1 MIVFIIIVFSLYF
14 KFDMF
19 DADMWGNIK
28 ELGTVGDQIKSTMM
42 ITLFCFFG
50 VEGAVMMSARAKK
63 SSDVGK
69 AGVAG
74 FLISLILYL
83 AISLLCFGLMTRAKM
98 AGLHDPSVAYILK
111 DICGPWAYWIV
122 IAAIIISL
130 LGGCVSWTLVVAQ
143 VPYEAS
149 IVKILPPIFRKVNKH
164 GMPAFGLFMSSLV
177 EMLFLMMVVYADNVY
192 LAALYI
198 TGLMII
204 PCYFF
209 TALFLLKVG
218 KSKGVKTLAII
229 TLLFCCWMAY
239 AGGLKELFMTSL
251 FYLLGVGFYIRARRD
266 NYPDIKQLFTRN
278 EKFLLAF
285 LILASAATIFMV
297 L

>member
-1 MIVFIIIVFSLYF
+1 MLNHNWPTVVFCTCLIWSMFWIVSRGIQTAKIINNLLSGIKIVMIVFIIIVFSLYF

-19 DADMWGNIK
+19 DADIWGNIK

-143 VPYEAS
+143 VP
-149 IVKILPPIFRKVNKH
+149 
-164 GMPAFGLFMSSLV
+164 
-177 EMLFLMMVVYADNVY
+177 
-192 LAALYI
+192 
-198 TGLMII
+198 
-204 PCYFF
+204 
-209 TALFLLKVG
+209 
-218 KSKGVKTLAII
+218 
-229 TLLFCCWMAY
+229 
-239 AGGLKELFMTSL
+239 
-251 FYLLGVGFYIRARRD
+251 
-266 NYPDIKQLFTRN
+266 
-278 EKFLLAF
+278 
-285 LILASAATIFMV
+285 
-297 L
+297 